1 MEELTNL
8 ELAYLGS
15 CACEYSRPKQKQ
27 WGFKSIIKLGVK
39 QPQPIPPSSDGS
51 QGSKQVEGD
60 GK

>member
-1 MEELTNL
+1 VEELTNL

-15 CACEYSRPKQKQ
+15 CACGYSKPKQKQ
-27 WGFKSIIKLGVK
+27 WGFKSIIKLDIR

-51 QGSKQVEGD
+51 QRSKQVEGD